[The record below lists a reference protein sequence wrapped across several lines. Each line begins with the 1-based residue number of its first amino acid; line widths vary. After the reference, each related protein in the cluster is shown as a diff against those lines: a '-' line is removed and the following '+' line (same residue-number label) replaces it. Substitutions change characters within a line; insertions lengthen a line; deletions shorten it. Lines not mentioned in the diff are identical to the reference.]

1 MSRSGWV
8 RGLASAGWLLA
19 GLLMPMLPVA
29 AQPGATAAAA
39 QPAPAEPRW
48 LPVLPGDIPA
58 RAEADVQFIAEARQ
72 RVRAAGDNV
81 RFESQLAQRAADVQ
95 RLADRSG
102 GAALDTLAVN
112 RLETLL
118 RHWKL
123 FDREITRLRGDL
135 SRATDA
141 LSEDAAELAGR
152 RIVWQ
157 ATRAQAADS
166 APALLQRA
174 DELVLLAA
182 EAEAALATPLAG
194 MIELGRQGAAL
205 SAQVQAAMTN
215 VREQL
220 DDHDRRLL
228 VIDTPP
234 LWTELTNLERIGP
247 VQTGLRRALVIEQAL
262 AHDHDAA
269 NAMLLPVLA
278 ALAAL
283 LLPLMFW
290 LKRLARKMVAEGQA
304 SEASMVSLSQPW
316 AGWLVLVAL
325 AAIVYDQQGPLM
337 RQQVVML
344 LAWVPVL
351 VLVRRRLL
359 EVVGPW
365 AYFSALF
372 YLLNLAVSLFTASP
386 PVYRGTLMLLN
397 LLMLGT
403 LAWLALG
410 RRTGS
415 GAGHEPGNHSADEPR
430 KEPGAAAGEGVAS
443 AGAASRA
450 RGVDGMA
457 RWVLWAAALALVVSI
472 GANLVGN
479 VSLAGTLTGA
489 VLDTSY
495 LALAI
500 HVGATVVEALFKV
513 LLARPGVA
521 RRLGPRAKAMAPT
534 VARIWRLL
542 LIGAWLVFTLQ
553 AFRIYRPLNE
563 GLRALLSFEIHVGVM
578 RFTPG
583 NLVSLVV
590 ATWAAFWI
598 ARSIRSLLAE
608 DILPGLALTHG
619 VSSSV
624 STLSYYA
631 ALSIGLFAA
640 MAAAGFQVG
649 ELALIF
655 GALSVGIGFGL
666 QDVVR
671 NFVAGVILMFERP
684 VQPGDVV
691 ELAGMPATVT
701 EIGLR
706 ATTMT
711 TADGAAVIVPNG
723 LLLADK
729 IVNWTLSGN
738 SRRIHVNISTGYNV
752 TPQQT
757 IELLEKVARSQP
769 GVAFLP
775 PPVALL
781 SGLMPGAMEFNL
793 RAWTRPEAD
802 WIRVRSEL
810 TVKVRAALD
819 EAGIEVPMPQREF
832 KLRGLAPEVAAAMA
846 APAPSPAPSPP
857 AGPTP
862 RGLP

>member
-1 MSRSGWV
+1 V
-8 RGLASAGWLLA
+8 
-19 GLLMPMLPVA
+19 P
-29 AQPGATAAAA
+29 
-39 QPAPAEPRW
+39 
-48 LPVLPGDIPA
+48 PVLQADILE
-58 RAEADVQFIAEARQ
+58 RAEADAQFIADAQQ
-72 RVRAAGDNV
+72 RVRAAAESA
-81 RFESQLAQRAADVQ
+81 RFEAQLAQRVAAVQ
-95 RLADRSG
+95 RLAARSG
-102 GAALDTLAVN
+102 GATLDSLSVN

-123 FDREITRLRGDL
+123 FEREITRLRGDL

-152 RIVWQ
+152 RTVWQ
-157 ATRAQAADS
+157 ATRSRAADS
-166 APALLQRA
+166 APALLERA
-174 DELVLLAA
+174 DELVTLAT
-182 EAEAALATPLAG
+182 EAEAAVAVPLAA

-205 SAQVQAAMTN
+205 SSVVQEALTD
-215 VREQL
+215 VREQIA
-220 DDHDRRLL
+220 DHDRRLL

-234 LWTELTNLERIGP
+234 LWTQLAGIGRIEP
-247 VQTGLRRALVIEQAL
+247 VQSGLRRSLVIEQAL

-278 ALAAL
+278 GLAAL

-290 LKRLARKMVAEGQA
+290 LQRLARRMVADGQA

-351 VLVRRRLL
+351 VLVRRRVLQ
-359 EVVGPW
+359 VVGPW
-365 AYFSALF
+365 AYFSAMF
-372 YLLNLAVSLFTASP
+372 YLFNVAISLLTDSP
-386 PVYRGTLMLLN
+386 PVFRCALMLLN

-410 RRTGS
+410 RRAQDG
-415 GAGHEPGNHSADEPR
+415 D
-430 KEPGAAAGEGVAS
+430 AGETA
-443 AGAASRA
+443 A
-450 RGVDGMA
+450 RGVQGPA
-457 RWVLWAAALALVVSI
+457 RWALWAAALALTVSI

-479 VSLAGTLTGA
+479 VSLAGTLTRA

-500 HVGATVVEALFKV
+500 YVGANVVEALVKV
-513 LLARPGVA
+513 LLARPA
-521 RRLGPRAKAMAPT
+521 LATRIGPRAGALFPT
-534 VARIWRLL
+534 IARLWRLL
-542 LIGAWLVFTLQ
+542 LIGAWLIYALQ
-553 AFRIYRPLNE
+553 AFRIYRPLQE
-563 GLRALLSFEIHVGVM
+563 GLLALLSFEIHLGAM

-583 NLVSLVV
+583 NLVSLVI
-590 ATWAAFWI
+590 ATWAAFWV
-598 ARSIRSLLAE
+598 ARSVRSLLAE
-608 DILPGLALTHG
+608 DILPGLDLTTG

-631 ALSIGLFAA
+631 VLFIGLFAA
-640 MAAAGFQVG
+640 MAAAGLQVG

-666 QDVVR
+666 QDAVK

-684 VQPGDVV
+684 VRPGDVV
-691 ELAGMPATVT
+691 ELSNLAGMPATVR

-711 TADGAAVIVPNG
+711 TPDGADVIVPNG

-729 IVNWTLSGN
+729 IFNWSLSGN
-738 SRRIHVNISTGYNV
+738 GRRIHVNVSTGYNV
-752 TPQQT
+752 APQQT
-757 IELLEKVARSQP
+757 IELLEKVARSQE

-775 PPVALL
+775 PPAALL
-781 SGLMPGAMEFNL
+781 MGLMPGAVEFSL

-802 WIRVRSEL
+802 WIAVRSAL

-819 EAGIEVPMPQREF
+819 EAGIEVPMPQREL
-832 KLRGLAPEVAAAMA
+832 KLRGLPVEAVALAASSPS
-846 APAPSPAPSPP
+846 PAPSSAPSPP
-857 AGPTP
+857 AGPAP